1 MWLLVGLGNPGSEY
15 ARQRHNF
22 GFMVVDML
30 ADQARAAPWKSKFQ
44 GLLTECTID
53 NERVLLLKPQ
63 TYMNLSGQSVA
74 EVARFYKIPIEK
86 IIVFHDELDL
96 PLGKIRIK
104 CGGGHGGHNGLRS
117 LDTCMGQNYKRVRLG
132 IDHPGH
138 KDLVHHYVL
147 HDFAKSEIEILHPL
161 LEIIVQNLGLILHN
175 KDSLFLN
182 KVTERFHPPRVN
194 SKQADHK

>member
-15 ARQRHNF
+15 ERQRHNF

-30 ADQARAAPWKSKFQ
+30 AEQMRAAPWKSKFQ
-44 GLLTECTID
+44 GLLTECTVD
-53 NERVLLLKPQ
+53 DARVLLLKPQ

-74 EVARFYKIPIEK
+74 QVARFFKIPIEK
-86 IIVFHDELDL
+86 IIVFHDDLDL

-104 CGGGHGGHNGLRS
+104 SGGGHGGHNGLRS
-117 LDTCMGQNYKRVRLG
+117 LDTCVGQNYKRIRLG

-147 HDFAKSEIEILHPL
+147 HDFAKSEIEILHSL
-161 LEIIVQNLGLILHN
+161 LDVIVQNMGLILQN
-175 KDSLFLN
+175 KDPLFLN
-182 KVTERFHPPRVN
+182 KVAARFAPAKDD
-194 SKQADHK
+194 SKQA